1 MPLPQMMPLPAP
13 MPLQQPMFSDP
24 TCDPTWGRPL
34 GQSPIWTQ
42 VPGAYDPAA
51 YRPTIRADERIGDAE
66 RARACDDL
74 STHYAAGRLTPDEL
88 DTRLADAVEAL
99 TLRDLHEVTRDL
111 PRLRG
116 PVAPRPTPISPRRGP
131 WTLLDLLVLVALIGQ
146 VLLAGGM
153 LLGLGVY
160 DFWLFVAAGVGGTA
174 AFMSGAA
181 IVHLAHRRRSASAH
195 RLP

>member
-1 MPLPQMMPLPAP
+1 MPLPQMMPF
-13 MPLQQPMFSDP
+13 QQPMP
-24 TCDPTWGRPL
+24 PQAPIGVDPTWGRPL
-34 GQSPIWTQ
+34 GQSPTWTQ

-66 RARACDDL
+66 RARACDEL

-116 PVAPRPTPISPRRGP
+116 PVPPRPTPASPRRGP
-131 WTLLDLLVLVALIGQ
+131 WTLMDLLVLVALIGQ

-153 LLGLGVY
+153 LLGLGMY
-160 DFWLFVAAGVGGTA
+160 DFWLFVAAGVGGAA

-181 IVHLAHRRRSASAH
+181 IVYLAQRRKSASAH